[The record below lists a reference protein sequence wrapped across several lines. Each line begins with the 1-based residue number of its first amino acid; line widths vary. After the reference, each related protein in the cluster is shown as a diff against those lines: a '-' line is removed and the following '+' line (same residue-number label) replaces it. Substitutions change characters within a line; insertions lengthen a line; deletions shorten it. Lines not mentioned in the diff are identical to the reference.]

1 MNLTISVK
9 DKEETLGDIYEFNGK
24 VIFEPSQNCSDLT
37 EEQLLEIIRLM
48 KIVKGE

>member
-1 MNLTISVK
+1 MNLSISIK
-9 DKEETLGDIYEFNGK
+9 DKEETLGDVYEFNGK
-24 VIFEPSQNCSDLT
+24 VIFEPNQNCSDLT